1 MSLSIVEDAVLN
13 SANVYGL
20 FYFIIITYKFKAGAN
35 EGGKSDN
42 EQYYKKR
49 IFTYSKENLYV

>member
-1 MSLSIVEDAVLN
+1 MSIVEDAVLN